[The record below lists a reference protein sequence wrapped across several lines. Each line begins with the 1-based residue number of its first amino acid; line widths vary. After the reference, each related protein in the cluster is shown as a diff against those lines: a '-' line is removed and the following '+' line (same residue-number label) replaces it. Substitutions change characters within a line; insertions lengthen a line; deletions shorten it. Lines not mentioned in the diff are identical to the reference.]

1 MKLSKS
7 IGLNIECVS
16 MACLYV
22 ALAAPL
28 RAVAQE
34 PSSGMQPAPAA
45 GRGAQGNGGRGNS
58 TREFLGLGPAPDAAA
73 AKLGEPLYKEN
84 CAGCHGENARGAQGP
99 NLVRSPLVLHD
110 EKGEG
115 IGAVVKSGRPQEGM
129 PAFTSLSETQIYDI
143 AEYVHLQIE
152 LAANRGTYSQTY
164 RKTEIAGD
172 LQKGNAFFAANCT
185 SCHSA
190 TGDLAKIG
198 TKYAQPSSLM
208 GRIAWPSSPQLNQ
221 GTVTT
226 ASGEK
231 ISGRLVTFDDFVV
244 AMRDGDGVYREWPR
258 SQVQVD
264 LPDKLA
270 GHRALL
276 PRYTDADLHNLTR
289 YLGSLK

>member
-1 MKLSKS
+1 
-7 IGLNIECVS
+7 
-16 MACLYV
+16 
-22 ALAAPL
+22 
-28 RAVAQE
+28 
-34 PSSGMQPAPAA
+34 
-45 GRGAQGNGGRGNS
+45 
-58 TREFLGLGPAPDAAA
+58 
-73 AKLGEPLYKEN
+73 
-84 CAGCHGENARGAQGP
+84 
-99 NLVRSPLVLHD
+99 
-110 EKGEG
+110 
-115 IGAVVKSGRPQEGM
+115 VKSGRPQGGM

-172 LQKGNAFFAANCT
+172 LQKGSAFFAANCT

-198 TKYAQPSSLM
+198 AKYPLPSSMM

-226 ASGEK
+226 AGGEK
-231 ISGRLVTFDDFVV
+231 ISGRLITFDDFTV

-276 PRYTDADLHNLTR
+276 PKYTDADLHNLTR